1 MTNRERAGVMGYTGI
16 RMLTGDN
23 MKYFYDYLEEILG
36 RKVTPL
42 HIRLK
47 STWKEIKDK
56 SREDFVKLCK

>member
-1 MTNRERAGVMGYTGI
+1 MAYTGI

-47 STWKEIKDK
+47 STWKEIKEK